1 MIKKDVA
8 PLLIDGM
15 WERLDEE
22 IRINAFGD
30 KSIMKIF
37 GFLTNLFQKAQFS
50 VISSI
55 KAKRL
60 SQTATKTL
68 FTTSA

>member
-15 WERLDEE
+15 WERLSEE
-22 IRINAFGD
+22 IRISAFGD

-37 GFLTNLFQKAQFS
+37 GFLTNLFEKAHFS

-60 SQTATKTL
+60 SQTASNTL